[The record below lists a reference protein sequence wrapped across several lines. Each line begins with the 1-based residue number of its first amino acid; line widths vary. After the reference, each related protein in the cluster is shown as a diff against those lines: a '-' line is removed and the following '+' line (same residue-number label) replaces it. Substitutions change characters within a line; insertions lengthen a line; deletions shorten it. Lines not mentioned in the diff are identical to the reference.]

1 MLRLVP
7 PHLPKLLAD
16 PVLLGQVLINLMRNG
31 IDAMAATPPERRQLI
46 VEAQL
51 LEDQVEVCIADRGC
65 GIPPEVAEKL
75 FSPFFTTKTEGM
87 GMGLNICRSVIEFH
101 GGRLWFEPGAEG
113 GTVFIFTLP
122 LDWE

>member
-1 MLRLVP
+1 
-7 PHLPKLLAD
+7 
-16 PVLLGQVLINLMRNG
+16 MRNG

-51 LEDQVEVCIADRGC
+51 LGDQVEVCIADRGC